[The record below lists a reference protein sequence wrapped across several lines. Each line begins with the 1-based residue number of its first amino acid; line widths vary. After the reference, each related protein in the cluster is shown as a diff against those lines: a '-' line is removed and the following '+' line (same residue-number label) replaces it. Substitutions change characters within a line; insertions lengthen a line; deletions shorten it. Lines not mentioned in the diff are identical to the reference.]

1 MTPPSVPE
9 PGSSSRR
16 SAIKAGLALAGITA
30 LGTAGRATSAFA
42 LGAPTQAGAQPG
54 SDFDFNAP
62 ELVARDLQVPWGLDF
77 RPDGSALITQRSI
90 GHITR
95 IRLGEEPVM
104 MGALIGRETGEGGVL
119 GLAVS
124 PTYEDDGLVYVYVT
138 NDAQS
143 RVVRMQL
150 GSRAETIF
158 GGIAAADVHNGGRI
172 AFGPDGHLYVA
183 TGDAGVASR
192 AQDPA
197 SPNGKILRITP
208 DGDPAPDNPD
218 PSSPVYSLG
227 HRNVEGLAWDAQGR
241 LWATELGED
250 AFDEV
255 NLIEPGANY
264 GWPELEGV
272 SSAGGDFVNPQVTWS
287 PEQAS
292 PAGCCVIGNTLYV
305 AALRGERLWAV
316 PITEDG
322 LGDPVTVL
330 IGFGR
335 LRTVAAAP
343 DGTLW
348 LTSSNRDGRGDPVGG
363 DDRIIRFTPRSW
375 AEGQP

>member
-1 MTPPSVPE
+1 MTPPSAEHHLP
-9 PGSSSRR
+9 SRR
-16 SAIKAGLALAGITA
+16 SAIKAGLALAGLTA

-42 LGAPTQAGAQPG
+42 LGSPTGTPTQAG

-62 ELVARDLQVPWGLDF
+62 QLVARDLAVPWGLDF
-77 RPDGSALITQRSI
+77 RPDGSALVTQRSA
-90 GHITR
+90 GLITR
-95 IRLGEEPVM
+95 IRLGEDPVV

-124 PTYEDDGLVYVYVT
+124 PTYTDDGLIYVYVT
-138 NDAQS
+138 NNTQS
-143 RVVRMQL
+143 RVVRMRL

-158 GGIAAADVHNGGRI
+158 GGIAAANVHNGGRI

-183 TGDAGVASR
+183 TGDAGVPAR

-197 SPNGKILRITP
+197 SPNGKILRITA

-218 PSSPVYSLG
+218 PTSAVYSLG
-227 HRNVEGLAWDAQGR
+227 HRNVEGLAWDTDGR

-255 NLIEPGANY
+255 NLIAAGGNY
-264 GWPELEGV
+264 GWPELEGI
-272 SSAGGDFVNPQVTWS
+272 SSAEDGFIDPQVTWS
-287 PEQAS
+287 PEAAS
-292 PAGCCVIGNTLYV
+292 PAGCAVIGDTLYV
-305 AALRGERLWAV
+305 AALRGERLYAI
-316 PITEDG
+316 PITDDG
-322 LGDPVTVL
+322 LGDPVAVL

-348 LTSSNRDGRGDPVGG
+348 LTTSNHDGRGEPVAG